1 VNAGHSEHHDA
12 APIRQSP
19 GREGR
24 QDLPAVEREPL
35 AERLPMQGEGA
46 SIRTGVGHDQDD
58 RVDAAV
64 ALLEGYP
71 PLERLDVPECC
82 FRLACGDTSILRCDA
97 VSGAAVPG
105 QRKRNLGAPDGP
117 VRQAGR
123 AGAYGARLVAMRPIR
138 NNRSGP

>member
-1 VNAGHSEHHDA
+1 
-12 APIRQSP
+12 
-19 GREGR
+19 
-24 QDLPAVEREPL
+24 
-35 AERLPMQGEGA
+35 MQGEGA

-117 VRQAGR
+117 VRQAGPESFEQSTLAFVTDRITVRIRLDDEAQSDRR
-123 AGAYGARLVAMRPIR
+123 ASPAQLIDVQFVEDAAFDPTELRM
-138 NNRSGP
+138 